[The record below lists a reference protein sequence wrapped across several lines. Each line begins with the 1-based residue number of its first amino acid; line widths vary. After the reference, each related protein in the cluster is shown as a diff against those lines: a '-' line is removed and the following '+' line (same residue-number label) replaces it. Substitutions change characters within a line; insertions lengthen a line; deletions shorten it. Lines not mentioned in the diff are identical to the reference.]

1 MISRRS
7 EGRVGAPV
15 GGERVGTGW
24 RIFLW
29 FAALYNIVVGI
40 AGMTMADATTDDRV
54 IGLLVLC
61 FGVVYAIVARDA
73 RRFSHVLWAGVIGKI
88 GVVALLL
95 PTAIGPPGDPTL
107 GGVLAADAL
116 FAIGFVVFLMR
127 RIDSSL

>member
-1 MISRRS
+1 MMARRP

-29 FAALYNIVVGI
+29 AAALFNLVVGI
-40 AGMTMADATTDDRV
+40 AGLTMAGATTDDRV
-54 IGLLVLC
+54 IGLLVAC
-61 FGVVYAIVARDA
+61 FGLVYAIVARDA

-88 GVVALLL
+88 GVVVLLVPDAL
-95 PTAIGPPGDPTL
+95 GPPVDQTL
-107 GGVLAADAL
+107 AGVLVADAL
-116 FAIGFVVFLMR
+116 FAIGFFVFLMR